1 MIEKMKFVSISGPKN
16 DLDRMV
22 NQYLSHYEIQLE
34 NALTELRSASKL
46 EPYPGTNPYREPLQK
61 AQKLLASC
69 PGAKQQEISTGT
81 MPVENA
87 ITLVND
93 MDTELAASDEERESL
108 KAKEKEV
115 SSLLEQVRLYVELD
129 FDIPAILKLKH
140 IKYRFGRIRKES
152 FPQLQ
157 AFADRSDETI
167 LFKCHESDHYIS
179 LLYFT
184 PDITSDR
191 IDTVFSSLQFERIY
205 LPDEYAG
212 TPKTEVERLEN
223 ELANLKAKEQ
233 ALDAKDSEYL
243 LTRQTSLQDASQV
256 LKSYEANFNVRK
268 YAACTHDKDHPF
280 YILCGWMTKE
290 DAEALHR
297 DLAKDADTFF
307 VLEDSKEHVTSIPP
321 TKLKNIPLLRPF
333 EMFVKMYGLPS
344 YNELDPTVL
353 IGLSYSIL
361 FGFMFGDVGQGLC
374 LMIGGWLLYHFKKMN
389 LAGILSRCGFCS
401 TIFGFLFG
409 SFFGFEDVIPAL
421 WLHPKTAM
429 MQVPFVGN
437 LNTVFVVAIG
447 LGMLIILLTMVLNI
461 YNSVKEHNTEKTWF
475 DTNGVAGLVFY
486 GALTVTLALYM
497 TGHALPAAIVLVV
510 MFVIPLLVI
519 FCKEPLTALV
529 EKKSH
534 LIEDSKVMFFVQGFF
549 ELFEVCL
556 SYFSNTLSFV
566 RVGAFAV
573 SHAAM
578 MEVVLMLAGVEAG
591 NPNWA
596 VVVLGNLFVC
606 GMEGLIVGIQVLR
619 LEYYELFSRFYRG
632 TGRAFRPYGKA

>member
-22 NQYLSHYEIQLE
+22 NQYLSHYEIQLA

-243 LTRQTSLQDASQV
+243 LTRQTSLWDASQV

-280 YILCGWMTKE
+280 YILCG
-290 DAEALHR
+290 
-297 DLAKDADTFF
+297 
-307 VLEDSKEHVTSIPP
+307 
-321 TKLKNIPLLRPF
+321 
-333 EMFVKMYGLPS
+333 
-344 YNELDPTVL
+344 
-353 IGLSYSIL
+353 
-361 FGFMFGDVGQGLC
+361 
-374 LMIGGWLLYHFKKMN
+374 
-389 LAGILSRCGFCS
+389 
-401 TIFGFLFG
+401 
-409 SFFGFEDVIPAL
+409 
-421 WLHPKTAM
+421 
-429 MQVPFVGN
+429 
-437 LNTVFVVAIG
+437 
-447 LGMLIILLTMVLNI
+447 
-461 YNSVKEHNTEKTWF
+461 
-475 DTNGVAGLVFY
+475 
-486 GALTVTLALYM
+486 
-497 TGHALPAAIVLVV
+497 
-510 MFVIPLLVI
+510 
-519 FCKEPLTALV
+519 
-529 EKKSH
+529 
-534 LIEDSKVMFFVQGFF
+534 
-549 ELFEVCL
+549 
-556 SYFSNTLSFV
+556 
-566 RVGAFAV
+566 
-573 SHAAM
+573 
-578 MEVVLMLAGVEAG
+578 
-591 NPNWA
+591 
-596 VVVLGNLFVC
+596 
-606 GMEGLIVGIQVLR
+606 
-619 LEYYELFSRFYRG
+619 
-632 TGRAFRPYGKA
+632 

>member
-243 LTRQTSLQDASQV
+243 LTRQTSLRDASQV

-344 YNELDPTVL
+344 YGEFDPTLL
-353 IGLSYSIL
+353 IAITYSIF
-361 FGFMFGDVGQGLC
+361 FGFMFGDAGQGLV
-374 LMIGGWLLYHFKKMN
+374 LLIGGFLLYKFKKID
-389 LAGILSRCGFCS
+389 LAAIISCCGFFS
-401 TIFGFLFG
+401 TIFGCLFG
-409 SFFGFEDVIPAL
+409 SVFGFEDVIPAL
-421 WLHPKTAM
+421 WLKPTEAM
-429 MQVPFVGN
+429 TDLPFVGR
-437 LNTVFVVAIG
+437 LNTVFVVAIA
-447 LGMLIILLTMVLNI
+447 LGMGVILFTMILNMI
-461 YNSVKEHNTEKTWF
+461 TSFKNHDTEKTWF
-475 DTNGVAGLVFY
+475 DTNGLAGFVFY
-486 GALTVTLALYM
+486 FSLAATIVM
-497 TGHALPAAIVLVV
+497 FMSGHTLPAAAVLII
-510 MFVIPLLVI
+510 MFVLPLLVM
-519 FCKEPLTALV
+519 FFKEPLTAVL
-529 EKKSH
+529 EKKS
-534 LIEDSKVMFFVQGFF
+534 E
-549 ELFEVCL
+549 
-556 SYFSNTLSFV
+556 
-566 RVGAFAV
+566 
-573 SHAAM
+573 
-578 MEVVLMLAGVEAG
+578 
-591 NPNWA
+591 
-596 VVVLGNLFVC
+596 
-606 GMEGLIVGIQVLR
+606 
-619 LEYYELFSRFYRG
+619 
-632 TGRAFRPYGKA
+632 